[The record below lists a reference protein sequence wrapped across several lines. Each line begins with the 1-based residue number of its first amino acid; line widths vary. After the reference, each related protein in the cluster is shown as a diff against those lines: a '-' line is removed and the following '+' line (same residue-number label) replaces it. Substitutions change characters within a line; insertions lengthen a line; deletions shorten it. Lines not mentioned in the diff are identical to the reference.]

1 MNNRFYLLV
10 DDKRNFMNMDVIART
25 YRRGLASLRDDPVT
39 HLILDNDL
47 GGKKEG
53 HELLAWARDHGCVP
67 IHVHIVSS
75 NTVAVK
81 RMEDLLHYD
90 LGYVK
95 ASTGWWDKPIP
106 FPK

>member
-1 MNNRFYLLV
+1 MNGNFYLLV
-10 DDKRNFMNMDVIART
+10 DDKRNYMNMEVTART

-53 HELLAWARDHGCVP
+53 HELLAWARDHNCVP
-67 IHVHIVSS
+67 ASVCIVSA
-75 NTVAVK
+75 NPVAVK
-81 RMEDLLHYD
+81 RMEDILTHD

-95 ASTGWWDKPIP
+95 TRDWWSKPIVAG
-106 FPK
+106 